1 MYAIIVHGTTK
12 KLDIIDLNDWDSWE
26 WDDFNSLRDD
36 DNNGEILT
44 FLDEEDA
51 VEFLLDN
58 FDEALIEPSLI
69 KKSKFVPSG
78 YSFSL
83 GMTAR

>member
-1 MYAIIVHGTTK
+1 MFAIIIHGTTK
-12 KLDIIDLNDWDSWE
+12 KLDIIDLNDWNSWE
-26 WDDFNSLRDD
+26 WDDFNSLRDN

-58 FDEALIEPSLI
+58 FDEALIEPEWVKRLRY
-69 KKSKFVPSG
+69 VPSG

-83 GMTAR
+83 GMTAK